1 MKILGIVHAFPPD
14 HGSGA
19 EWMMHDMMQYMMMQG
34 HECKVWVTKYPAQDI
49 NGIKM
54 VGEGYVPECDMIWTH
69 LNMTGKA
76 INISKQYK
84 KPLVHIVHNTQ
95 HMGVIS
101 VQRKNVYNLF
111 NTWYTF
117 DTLKDKYHR
126 HPYMIFHPS
135 VDMNHYSIEP
145 TGKAITLIN
154 INESKGGYIL
164 AELAK
169 RMPDMEFIGVKGA
182 YGTQVV
188 DQPENVRIME
198 NMEDIREAYKQT
210 KVLIM
215 PSKYESYGRT
225 AVEAM
230 CSGIPVIAN
239 PTPGLLESCGSAGY
253 FADRNKVEEW
263 VGAIRDVF
271 KNYEYWSKRAKL
283 RAEDLQD
290 QSARELEKLE
300 QFCVDIVNDKFK
312 HNIS

>member
-1 MKILGIVHAFPPD
+1 MKILAIVHAFPPD

-19 EWMMHDMMQYMMMQG
+19 EWMMHDMMQYMMNQG
-34 HECKVWVTKYPAQDI
+34 HECKVWVTKYPGQDI

-54 VGEGYVPECDMIWTH
+54 GDESDVKDADILWSH

-76 INISKQYK
+76 INIAKQYK
-84 KPLVHIVHNTQ
+84 KPLLHIVHNTQ

-101 VQRKNVYNLF
+101 VQRKNVYNAF

-117 DTLKDKYHR
+117 DHLKENYHR
-126 HPYMIFHPS
+126 HPYIVFHPN
-135 VDMNHYSIEP
+135 VDINHYSVES
-145 TGKAITLIN
+145 TREAVTLIN
-154 INESKGGYIL
+154 LNESKGGYIL
-164 AELAK
+164 RELAK
-169 RMPDMEFIGVKGA
+169 RLPKIKFIGVKGS
-182 YGTQVV
+182 YGTQIT
-188 DQPENVRIME
+188 DQPENVRLYE
-198 NMEDIREAYKQT
+198 NMDDIREVYRQT
-210 KVLIM
+210 GILIM
-215 PSKYESYGRT
+215 PSHYESYGRT

-253 FADRNKVEEW
+253 FADRNKLDEW
-263 VGAIRDVF
+263 VGAIDEVF

-300 QFCVDIVNDKFK
+300 QFCVDIVADKFK
-312 HNIS
+312 HNL